1 MKISTKIRIIVT
13 LTAAAAAAAG
23 FAAGRASASLRF
35 CPARCPL
42 ETETRTPE
50 ILRNPG
56 ESVEAAAPQK
66 FEEEEEISAEDSFRE
81 DLSPAEPREEPVRED
96 LSPAEPREEPVREDL
111 SPAEP
116 QEEPVWEDL
125 SPAEPQEEPVP
136 VVSEY
141 IGNRLSKIFHD
152 PSCRYCANTSDKYR
166 VELHSVEDAVSQ
178 GFKPCR
184 RCLPE

>member
-1 MKISTKIRIIVT
+1 MKISIKIRIIVT
-13 LTAAAAAAAG
+13 LTAAAAAAG

-96 LSPAEPREEPVREDL
+96 LSPAEPQEEPVR
-111 SPAEP
+111 
-116 QEEPVWEDL
+116 EDL

>member
-1 MKISTKIRIIVT
+1 MKISIKIRIIVT
-13 LTAAAAAAAG
+13 LTAAAAATAG

-96 LSPAEPREEPVREDL
+96 LSPAEPQEEPVR
-111 SPAEP
+111 
-116 QEEPVWEDL
+116 EDL

>member
-1 MKISTKIRIIVT
+1 MKISIKIRIIVT

-96 LSPAEPREEPVREDL
+96 LSPAEPQEEPVR
-111 SPAEP
+111 
-116 QEEPVWEDL
+116 EDL

>member
-81 DLSPAEPREEPVRED
+81 DLSPAEPREEPVRK
-96 LSPAEPREEPVREDL
+96 DL

-116 QEEPVWEDL
+116 QEEPVREDL

>member
-13 LTAAAAAAAG
+13 LTAAAAAAG

-81 DLSPAEPREEPVRED
+81 DLSPAEP
-96 LSPAEPREEPVREDL
+96 
-111 SPAEP
+111 
-116 QEEPVWEDL
+116 
-125 SPAEPQEEPVP
+125 QEEPVP
-136 VVSEY
+136 VSYTHLDVY
-141 IGNRLSKIFHD
+141 KRQVRTVLVYG
-152 PSCRYCANTSDKYR
+152 
-166 VELHSVEDAVSQ
+166 
-178 GFKPCR
+178 GFNS
-184 RCLPE
+184 

>member
-13 LTAAAAAAAG
+13 LTAAAAAAG

-81 DLSPAEPREEPVRED
+81 DLSPAEP
-96 LSPAEPREEPVREDL
+96 
-111 SPAEP
+111 
-116 QEEPVWEDL
+116 
-125 SPAEPQEEPVP
+125 QEEPVP

>member
-50 ILRNPG
+50 ILRTPG

-96 LSPAEPREEPVREDL
+96 LSPAEPQEEPVR
-111 SPAEP
+111 
-116 QEEPVWEDL
+116 EDL

>member
-96 LSPAEPREEPVREDL
+96 LSPAEPQEEPVR
-111 SPAEP
+111 
-116 QEEPVWEDL
+116 EDL

-141 IGNRLSKIFHD
+141 IGNRLRKIFHD
-152 PSCRYCANTSDKYR
+152 TSCRYCA
-166 VELHSVEDAVSQ
+166 
-178 GFKPCR
+178 
-184 RCLPE
+184 

>member
-13 LTAAAAAAAG
+13 LTAAAAAAG

-56 ESVEAAAPQK
+56 ESVEAAAPRK
-66 FEEEEEISAEDSFRE
+66 FEEEEEISAEDSFR
-81 DLSPAEPREEPVRED
+81 
-96 LSPAEPREEPVREDL
+96 
-111 SPAEP
+111 
-116 QEEPVWEDL
+116 EDL

>member
-116 QEEPVWEDL
+116 QEEPV
-125 SPAEPQEEPVP
+125 P

>member
-42 ETETRTPE
+42 ETETWTPE

-81 DLSPAEPREEPVRED
+81 DLSPAEPREEPVRE
-96 LSPAEPREEPVREDL
+96 E
-111 SPAEP
+111 
-116 QEEPVWEDL
+116 L

>member
-13 LTAAAAAAAG
+13 FTAAAAAAAG

-50 ILRNPG
+50 ILRNPR

-96 LSPAEPREEPVREDL
+96 LSPAEPQEEPVR
-111 SPAEP
+111 
-116 QEEPVWEDL
+116 EDL

>member
-96 LSPAEPREEPVREDL
+96 LSPAEPQEEPVR
-111 SPAEP
+111 
-116 QEEPVWEDL
+116 EDL

>member
-13 LTAAAAAAAG
+13 LTAAAAAAG

-96 LSPAEPREEPVREDL
+96 LSPAEPQEEPVR
-111 SPAEP
+111 
-116 QEEPVWEDL
+116 EDL

>member
-13 LTAAAAAAAG
+13 LTAAAAAAG

-81 DLSPAEPREEPVRED
+81 DLSPAEP
-96 LSPAEPREEPVREDL
+96 
-111 SPAEP
+111 
-116 QEEPVWEDL
+116 
-125 SPAEPQEEPVP
+125 QEEPVP
-136 VVSEY
+136 VASEY

>member
-81 DLSPAEPREEPVRED
+81 DLSPAEPQEEPVR
-96 LSPAEPREEPVREDL
+96 
-111 SPAEP
+111 
-116 QEEPVWEDL
+116 EDL

>member
-13 LTAAAAAAAG
+13 FTAAAAAAG

-81 DLSPAEPREEPVRED
+81 DLSPAK
-96 LSPAEPREEPVREDL
+96 
-111 SPAEP
+111 
-116 QEEPVWEDL
+116 
-125 SPAEPQEEPVP
+125 PQEEPVP

>member
-1 MKISTKIRIIVT
+1 MKISTKIRSIVT

-96 LSPAEPREEPVREDL
+96 LSPAEP
-111 SPAEP
+111 
-116 QEEPVWEDL
+116 
-125 SPAEPQEEPVP
+125 QEEPVP

>member
-42 ETETRTPE
+42 EKETPTPE
-50 ILRNPG
+50 ILQQPA
-56 ESVEAAAPQK
+56 ESTEAAAPQK
-66 FEEEEEISAEDSFRE
+66 FEKEEEISAEESFRE
-81 DLSPAEPREEPVRED
+81 ELSSSELQEEPVRE
-96 LSPAEPREEPVREDL
+96 E
-111 SPAEP
+111 
-116 QEEPVWEDL
+116 L

>member
-13 LTAAAAAAAG
+13 FTAAAAAAG

-81 DLSPAEPREEPVRED
+81 DLSPAEP
-96 LSPAEPREEPVREDL
+96 
-111 SPAEP
+111 
-116 QEEPVWEDL
+116 
-125 SPAEPQEEPVP
+125 QEEPVP

-166 VELHSVEDAVSQ
+166 VELHSIEDAVSQ

>member
-13 LTAAAAAAAG
+13 FTAAAAAAG

-81 DLSPAEPREEPVRED
+81 DLSPAEPREEPVRK
-96 LSPAEPREEPVREDL
+96 DL

-116 QEEPVWEDL
+116 QEEPVREDL

-166 VELHSVEDAVSQ
+166 VELHSIEDAVSQ

>member
-96 LSPAEPREEPVREDL
+96 LSPAEPQEEPVR
-111 SPAEP
+111 
-116 QEEPVWEDL
+116 EDL

-184 RCLPE
+184 RCLPK